1 MSRGRSIRL
10 RMMLLFCAVVGTLL
24 AVTFAGFY
32 FVFERAVRDQLD
44 RRLKEI
50 AAPII
55 ADLIMDP
62 DEKDVDQLDISQ
74 EYFEVLDTAGRV
86 VQRSKNLGSP
96 CRYTDTRISKP
107 LVHPLPEIFA
117 LP

>member
-1 MSRGRSIRL
+1 
-10 RMMLLFCAVVGTLL
+10 MMLLFCAVVGTLL

-74 EYFEVLDTAGRV
+74 EYFEVLDTSGQSARPRFRIHDPAAAGIARDPIN
-86 VQRSKNLGSP
+86 KN
-96 CRYTDTRISKP
+96 
-107 LVHPLPEIFA
+107 
-117 LP
+117 